1 MKKLAI
7 VTALLGAGIAAQSAQ
22 AVPLMSGTSS
32 LYYYENNPAKSS
44 FTITLS
50 GECSGKIELPVTQ
63 VYYSRSYDYTGGTI
77 DRDGSYIGVD
87 FYTNDGN
94 IYTGGSSYGYV
105 PGDKLSESVKN
116 DKLSLSMLVK
126 SGNAYAYLYSLE
138 DGFMTAS
145 LPVKVA

>member
-1 MKKLAI
+1 M
-7 VTALLGAGIAAQSAQ
+7 
-22 AVPLMSGTSS
+22 
-32 LYYYENNPAKSS
+32 
-44 FTITLS
+44 
-50 GECSGKIELPVTQ
+50 PVTQ

>member
-50 GECSGKIELPVTQ
+50 GVCSRRQ
-63 VYYSRSYDYTGGTI
+63 
-77 DRDGSYIGVD
+77 
-87 FYTNDGN
+87 
-94 IYTGGSSYGYV
+94 
-105 PGDKLSESVKN
+105 
-116 DKLSLSMLVK
+116 
-126 SGNAYAYLYSLE
+126 AQ
-138 DGFMTAS
+138 
-145 LPVKVA
+145 